1 MSFFLNSGEVDS
13 YRTALNNSTAITE
26 QQLNPRFYWAEF
38 SFSKIMI
45 CKLITLAIFCST
57 NLMQNNRTK
66 FNSVEENET
75 GNHSC
80 DLYEVCMIAGAF
92 FSHLAVCLAVWCS
105 LCSTVLK
112 CWPLVLNARVLLITS
127 RLCFTSVKLKTPI
140 QNIASRENKS
150 LTTTGGESRWFHSMT
165 GSTPYI
171 CSAQKGYLFRASGIW
186 KSRDFT
192 CWSIW
197 NRMEICYFGR

>member
-1 MSFFLNSGEVDS
+1 
-13 YRTALNNSTAITE
+13 
-26 QQLNPRFYWAEF
+26 
-38 SFSKIMI
+38 MI
-45 CKLITLAIFCST
+45 SKLITLAIFCST

-66 FNSVEENET
+66 VNSVEENET

-80 DLYEVCMIAGAF
+80 DLYEVCMIARAF
-92 FSHLAVCLAVWCS
+92 LSHLAVCLAVWCS

-165 GSTPYI
+165 GSTP
-171 CSAQKGYLFRASGIW
+171 CVCFAQKGYFFKASGTW

-197 NRMEICYFGR
+197 NSMEICYFGR